1 MKTNKIFRGRFLTKA
16 ALTGIALTGLLGAFT
31 VPASADS
38 SSASYEYHIGDAFL
52 VSLDPSFGP
61 DVTLAPNGASMTV
74 TGTGTLSVHPKS
86 ISGGGT
92 FSYANAAGDV
102 LASGTWTAQDLLS
115 FKVYGTSPILPPT
128 FTAGKAYVRVHLSP
142 QAGGPGFGAILT
154 ITCALPDVKVPQSA
168 EEGIRLAVQRI
179 GNFNDEVSGNTL
191 FILLP

>member
-1 MKTNKIFRGRFLTKA
+1 MKTNKVIRRRFLTKA
-16 ALTGIALTGLLGAFT
+16 ALTGIALTALLGAFSAT
-31 VPASADS
+31 ASANS

-61 DVTLAPNGASMTV
+61 DVTLAPNGATMTV

-92 FSYANAAGDV
+92 FSYADAAGNV
-102 LASGTWTAQDLLS
+102 LASGTWSAQDLLS
-115 FKVYGTSPILPPT
+115 FKVYGTSPSLPPT

-142 QAGGPGFGAILT
+142 QAGGPGFDAILT
-154 ITCALPDVKVPQSA
+154 VTCDLPGVKVPQGG

>member
-1 MKTNKIFRGRFLTKA
+1 MKTNKVIRRRFLTKA
-16 ALTGIALTGLLGAFT
+16 ALTGIALTALLGAFT

-61 DVTLAPNGASMTV
+61 DVTVAPNGATMTV

-92 FSYANAAGDV
+92 FSYADAAGNV
-102 LASGTWTAQDLLS
+102 LASGTWTALDLLS
-115 FKVYGTSPILPPT
+115 FKVYGTLPPT
-128 FTAGKAYVRVHLSP
+128 FTAGKAHVRVHLSP
-142 QAGGPGFGAILT
+142 QAGGSGFGAILT

-191 FILLP
+191 FVLLP

>member
-1 MKTNKIFRGRFLTKA
+1 MKTNKVIRRRFLTKA
-16 ALTGIALTGLLGAFT
+16 ALTGIALTALLGAFSAT
-31 VPASADS
+31 ASANS

-52 VSLDPSFGP
+52 VSLNPSFGP
-61 DVTLAPNGASMTV
+61 DVTLAPNGATMTV

-92 FSYANAAGDV
+92 FSYADAAGNV
-102 LASGTWTAQDLLS
+102 LASGTWSAQDLLS
-115 FKVYGTSPILPPT
+115 FKGTSPSLPPT

-142 QAGGPGFGAILT
+142 QAGGPGFDAILT
-154 ITCALPDVKVPQSA
+154 VTCDLPGVKVPQGG

>member
-1 MKTNKIFRGRFLTKA
+1 MKTNKVIRRRFLTKA
-16 ALTGIALTGLLGAFT
+16 ALTGITLTALLGAFT
-31 VPASADS
+31 ATASASS

-61 DVTLAPNGASMTV
+61 DVALAHNGASMTV

-92 FSYANAAGDV
+92 FSYADVAGNV
-102 LASGTWTAQDLLS
+102 LASGTWSAEDLLS
-115 FKVYGTSPILPPT
+115 FKAYGSSPSLPPT
-128 FTAGKAYVRVHLSP
+128 FTAGKAHARVHLSP
-142 QAGGPGFGAILT
+142 QAGGPGFDAILT